1 MLLNALIKKDPLLM
15 TSSVSEFKPILDK
28 CSWANTWILYIAWI
42 FQKIICERI
51 SLWIWHIKTS
61 KCSGL
66 AGSFTKQMAFAECT
80 SMQWCLHESRV
91 SGAVSFPHK
100 WFRERRFHSD
110 SPSLTSEDTTERLD
124 KWIKMITQPVSD
136 FSQCIYWREPCR
148 DVRRMVGWSRY
159 LERVSVEPFSFAS
172 LIILGK
178 ELGCKMMLKISVA

>member
-1 MLLNALIKKDPLLM
+1 MLLNAFIKKDPLIM

-28 CSWANTWILYIAWI
+28 CSWANTWILHIAWI
-42 FQKIICERI
+42 FQKINCERI

-61 KCSGL
+61 KRSGL
-66 AGSFTKQMAFAECT
+66 AGSSTKQMAFAECT

-100 WFRERRFHSD
+100 CSGKGDFI
-110 SPSLTSEDTTERLD
+110 LTLHLWLQRAVRLD

-148 DVRRMVGWSRY
+148 DVRRMVGWSRF

>member
-124 KWIKMITQPVSD
+124 KWIKMITQPFWFFTVHLLKRTLQRCEKNGWLEQISGKG
-136 FSQCIYWREPCR
+136 FSGTFQLCFPYYPR
-148 DVRRMVGWSRY
+148 
-159 LERVSVEPFSFAS
+159 
-172 LIILGK
+172 
-178 ELGCKMMLKISVA
+178 

>member
-66 AGSFTKQMAFAECT
+66 AGSSTKQMAFAECT
-80 SMQWCLHESRV
+80 SMQWCLHESRGLWCRFISPQV
-91 SGAVSFPHK
+91 
-100 WFRERRFHSD
+100 FRERRFHSD
-110 SPSLTSEDTTERLD
+110 SPSLTSEDTTESSKVRQVD
-124 KWIKMITQPVSD
+124 KDDNTTFLIFHSASTEENPAEMWEEWLAGAD
-136 FSQCIYWREPCR
+136 FWKGLQWNLSALLPLL
-148 DVRRMVGWSRY
+148 S
-159 LERVSVEPFSFAS
+159 
-172 LIILGK
+172 
-178 ELGCKMMLKISVA
+178 

>member
-66 AGSFTKQMAFAECT
+66 AGSSTKQMAFAECT

-91 SGAVSFPHK
+91 SGAVSFPRQCSGK
-100 WFRERRFHSD
+100 GDFI
-110 SPSLTSEDTTERLD
+110 LTLHLWLQRTLQRAVRLD
-124 KWIKMITQPVSD
+124 KWIKMITQPFWFFTVHLLKRTLQRCEKNGWLEQISGKG
-136 FSQCIYWREPCR
+136 FSGTFQLCFPYYPR
-148 DVRRMVGWSRY
+148 
-159 LERVSVEPFSFAS
+159 
-172 LIILGK
+172 
-178 ELGCKMMLKISVA
+178 